1 MKKGRLIIAWVV
13 SLLAVTSLATTLLG
27 MPVPKTI
34 NYQGYLT
41 DAAGT
46 PVTTAVN
53 LTFSLYA
60 ASAGGAALWSEA
72 HNGVVPVNGL
82 YAVQLGAVKA
92 LNLSFDQQYWLGVRV
107 GGDPELTPRQ
117 PLNSVPYSRGIYL
130 PFAATAF
137 SNLSSAFKVSNTGT
151 KPAIEGAGGSGY
163 GVRGSSTSSYG
174 VLGTSSSSYGIYGNS
189 SSSVGVTGY
198 STSNTGVWGESSGY
212 RGVDGL
218 STTGIGVIGRSTS
231 GYGVNGTSSSNV
243 GVLGTSSSDTGVW
256 GISNSAT
263 AGVGVDG
270 LANSSGAIGVKG
282 RSNSG
287 TGVLGWTSTGRAGWF
302 QGKVQVDGNLHAT
315 RVYITSDGRFKKNI
329 EPLED
334 ALEKTSLLQG
344 VSYDW
349 RTEEYPERRFDN
361 RRQLGLIAQEVEKV
375 VPEVVATSPEDGTK
389 SVEYQNLV
397 PLLIEA
403 VKELKA
409 RNEELSRRLEALEQ
423 VCR

>member
-1 MKKGRLIIAWVV
+1 
-13 SLLAVTSLATTLLG
+13 
-27 MPVPKTI
+27 
-34 NYQGYLT
+34 
-41 DAAGT
+41 
-46 PVTTAVN
+46 
-53 LTFSLYA
+53 
-60 ASAGGAALWSEA
+60 
-72 HNGVVPVNGL
+72 
-82 YAVQLGAVKA
+82 
-92 LNLSFDQQYWLGVRV
+92 
-107 GGDPELTPRQ
+107 
-117 PLNSVPYSRGIYL
+117 
-130 PFAATAF
+130 
-137 SNLSSAFKVSNTGT
+137 
-151 KPAIEGAGGSGY
+151 
-163 GVRGSSTSSYG
+163 
-174 VLGTSSSSYGIYGNS
+174 
-189 SSSVGVTGY
+189 
-198 STSNTGVWGESSGY
+198 
-212 RGVDGL
+212 VDGL
-218 STTGIGVIGRSTS
+218 STSGIGVYGRSTS
-231 GYGVNGTSSSNV
+231 GNGVRGTSSSAYGMYGISSTNV
-243 GVLGTSSSDTGVW
+243 GVVGTSSSDTGVW
-256 GISNSAT
+256 GISNSTT

-315 RVYITSDGRFKKNI
+315 RLYITSDGRFKKNI

-375 VPEVVATSPEDGTK
+375 VPEVVATSPDDGSK
-389 SVEYQNLV
+389 SIEYQNLV

-409 RNEELSRRLEALEQ
+409 RNEELARRLETLEQ